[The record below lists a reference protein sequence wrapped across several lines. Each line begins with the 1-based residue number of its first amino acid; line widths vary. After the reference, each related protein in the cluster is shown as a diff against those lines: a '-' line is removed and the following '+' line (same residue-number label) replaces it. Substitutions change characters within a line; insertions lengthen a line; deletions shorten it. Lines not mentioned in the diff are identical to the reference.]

1 MVQRRTSPPLCFIGW
16 ICPLDSLRWRV
27 LVWPSAAR
35 PLVSR
40 QAHARISKWVFGPYF
55 TGLSVQ
61 QKGHSGERPWV
72 QLYGRC
78 NSILGMVCQ
87 SVLPLFGLLQRA
99 DDGNDEFFGIAVFL
113 DGNIIAA
120 EGKCMIFVKAIDNRV
135 LGVLEIC

>member
-1 MVQRRTSPPLCFIGW
+1 MKKHTEGKARIRQVVQRRTSPPLCFIGW

-40 QAHARISKWVFGPYF
+40 QAHARISKCVFGPYF
-55 TGLSVQ
+55 TGRSVQ
-61 QKGHSGERPWV
+61 QKRHSGECLWV
-72 QLYGRC
+72 KLFGRC

-87 SVLPLFGLLQRA
+87 SVLPLFGLFQCA
-99 DDGNDEFFGIAVFL
+99 DDGNYESFGIAAFL

-120 EGKCMIFVKAIDNRV
+120 EGK
-135 LGVLEIC
+135 

>member
-40 QAHARISKWVFGPYF
+40 QAHARISKCVFEPYF
-55 TGLSVQ
+55 TGLSVR
-61 QKGHSGERPWV
+61 QKRHSEECRCV
-72 QLYGRC
+72 KLFGRC
-78 NSILGMVCQ
+78 NSSLGMVSQ
-87 SVLPLFGLLQRA
+87 FVLYAFGLFQGA
-99 DDGNDEFFGIAVFL
+99 NDGNYKFFGIAVFL

-120 EGKCMIFVKAIDNRV
+120 EGK
-135 LGVLEIC
+135 